1 MKEKRLHFV
10 WKILIFSLFLF
21 AVAGCAHIDPN
32 ETDFPACE
40 LMVPGFTGKGTVAI
54 ENMQPH
60 EKEFVF
66 FSKSGIMW
74 KGGLGKWKDTT
85 VNYLTVE
92 SFLPG

>member
-1 MKEKRLHFV
+1 
-10 WKILIFSLFLF
+10 
-21 AVAGCAHIDPN
+21 
-32 ETDFPACE
+32 
-40 LMVPGFTGKGTVAI
+40 MVPGFTGKGTITI